1 MSHPNGGL
9 VLRSI
14 VDDVLPD
21 HVKAKYPGLVV
32 AIKVYADFLEHVNK
46 SGFYLNTVDLQRD
59 IDEAEQALLIELQ
72 KEIGAPIPRQF
83 AADPRKLYKRVA
95 EFYRSRGTPD
105 SIEAFF
111 RVLFDDEVEIYFPKD
126 DILIPSDG
134 KWNSQRAAVIANQS
148 ASTPLFTY
156 TLSSN
161 TTTISGLDD
170 SGKKLIYDNPIVYV
184 DNTYRQDYVTQVVVN
199 NSTNTLDYSL
209 EFDTALPSGAVV
221 EVYRSGSFS
230 NNDGFLSDFKRLQD
244 SFFYQKFSYVLR
256 TGAPI
261 DVWKNAFNRLVHP
274 AGFIFFGEILLFID
288 SLGQGLPFIQP
299 GFQTGGLPFPITI
312 PAVDGGATF
321 VKTKNNVLA
330 SYYVKEYKVEVHVNR
345 FGPEQWWDSIKLY
358 NNDTFNEIGNLTF
371 EQAENKRINISIQ
384 PEIVISN

>member
-1 MSHPNGGL
+1 MSHPNGSL

-21 HVKAKYPGLVV
+21 HVKAKYPGIVA

-46 SGFYLNTVDLQRD
+46 SGFYLNSVDLQRD
-59 IDEAEQALLIELQ
+59 IDAAESALLIELQ

-83 AADPRKLYKRVA
+83 AADPRKLYKRVS

-111 RVLFDDEVEIYFPKD
+111 RVLYNDEVEIYFPKD

-134 KWNSQRAAVIANQS
+134 KWNSQQTTVIADPTTS
-148 ASTPLFTY
+148 SPIFTY

-161 TTTISGLDD
+161 SNTISGLDD
-170 SGKKLIYDNPIVYV
+170 NGKKLIYDNPIVFV
-184 DNTYRQDYVTQVVVN
+184 DDTYRTDYETQVVVN
-199 NSTNTLDYSL
+199 TSTNKLDYSIV
-209 EFDTALPSGAVV
+209 FDTVIPSGAVV
-221 EVYRSGSFS
+221 HVYRSGSFS

-288 SLGQGLPFIQP
+288 SLGQSSPLIQP
-299 GFQTGGLPFPITI
+299 GFQTGGLPFPIFI
-312 PAVDGGATF
+312 PSVDGGATF

-330 SYYVKEYKVEVHVNR
+330 SYYVKEYKVEVHTNR
-345 FGPEQWWDSIKLY
+345 FGPEQWWEDIKLF
-358 NNDTFNEIGNLTF
+358 NNDTFAEIGHYTF
-371 EQAENKRINISIQ
+371 EDAKNKRININIQ
-384 PEIVISN
+384 PEIVIE